1 MKDNQTSEEPILIN
15 MSVAASLL
23 GYQSGVVIRN
33 LINEELLRTY
43 RLPDSTRI
51 MVDKREVLALIQ
63 PASKK
68 QEPK

>member
-1 MKDNQTSEEPILIN
+1 
-15 MSVAASLL
+15 
-23 GYQSGVVIRN
+23 VIRN

-63 PASKK
+63 PAPKK